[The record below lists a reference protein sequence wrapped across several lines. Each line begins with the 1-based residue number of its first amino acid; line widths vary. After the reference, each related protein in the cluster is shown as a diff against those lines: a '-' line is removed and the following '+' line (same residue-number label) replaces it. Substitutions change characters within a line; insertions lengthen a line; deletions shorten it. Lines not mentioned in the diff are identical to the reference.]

1 MRVANTVSHFVR
13 SLFCCTLAY
22 YTRLVVGKD
31 IQTDKKNTHA
41 IVRRSEKT
49 TKLYNIVCVT
59 GTIATTNE
67 RHCSNRL
74 QISTAKCFLNLATRS
89 NNNKTYPTFYY
100 SKMSPM
106 PKNMTYFWKK
116 RDISFRL
123 WDNKLFYN
131 DAVPIPSISCHS
143 SDDRETVKL
152 SVFSIG
158 IDKSKLCVPS
168 YMCYVVCGWIP
179 KGTVGL
185 HKHFLL
191 GFSVSV
197 FLSFNER
204 GEYWKKNLIFVIHA
218 TLAQGEIKAKL
229 LCLSSKGKIK
239 RMDR

>member
-1 MRVANTVSHFVR
+1 MQCNCGKKTQNNQKKKIRKENGVCQKSSTASVGLQPQHVRLRRRGFKEERTADDPIMRVANTVSHFVR
-13 SLFCCTLAY
+13 SLFCCCTLAY

-106 PKNMTYFWKK
+106 PKNMTYF
-116 RDISFRL
+116 
-123 WDNKLFYN
+123 
-131 DAVPIPSISCHS
+131 
-143 SDDRETVKL
+143 
-152 SVFSIG
+152 
-158 IDKSKLCVPS
+158 
-168 YMCYVVCGWIP
+168 
-179 KGTVGL
+179 
-185 HKHFLL
+185 
-191 GFSVSV
+191 
-197 FLSFNER
+197 
-204 GEYWKKNLIFVIHA
+204 
-218 TLAQGEIKAKL
+218 
-229 LCLSSKGKIK
+229 
-239 RMDR
+239 